1 MKKKILTFFMTLLIL
16 ITNLSTPVFG
26 FNSYEEYYNTT
37 YLYSLKIPKDIKNV
51 VMDSNLSVV
60 TIPYEDQIRLEIHV
74 EKVEDLIGEDV
85 IEKNNIKDPDKINI
99 KSDIVENTYGNDSYM
114 QQNAVNIAKKFT
126 STPTVTKVENCKID
140 RRNGYKIYYNSELT
154 GADGEAL
161 TGHGMI
167 MFTIDH
173 GDVYYFVFT
182 DNSLRE
188 ENIDDYDFFDK
199 AINSINLE
207 DFDYTPFI
215 LIGILC
221 AILYVLLMTL
231 YLKAERRAEQ
241 RKERKR
247 REKELKKK
255 RALGLEP
262 ISHDDDYE
270 YYDEIVIEE
279 ADEDEEVDGESVFT
293 VEQIMKL
300 YPSLKDI
307 KIVPKENGTADIVSN
322 GELNGNIIDYKE
334 IEKDLDNKIKSSK
347 EEDKKEES
355 ENVNIGNVAAM
366 TKIKDES
373 EFYEFENENDVK
385 EEIGFELVNNSENH
399 VSKATLIDQDYD
411 NDEESFVFEDV
422 DEELYEA
429 KRDKNLNLTFE
440 QPSNKESVNVEEF
453 GEDIENFKD
462 ENTSISEEEIFED
475 VFDNSDEG
483 SEDTGNSDEVILDN
497 VSKEEIESIYDE
509 VYKENEFEETIKE
522 ITEETDDDV
531 TDIKEEDGLS
541 DINENK
547 EADNLDL
554 NDKEDISEEVNKE
567 SKDVSDEDLE
577 ETEEID
583 VTKEDM
589 PIDEEETSDDVKH
602 DDKDFHLEN
611 EDNKEASYEEESSSI
626 DEQDDEKLNTDNAEV
641 LDESENVQHD
651 TLEET
656 SDEQLE
662 ENKETEIVEEIESE
676 ESNEEVSKENDKEQE
691 DLKDDI
697 EETKEE
703 NEDVET
709 QKNEA
714 LDDEVSSEEVVN
726 TSDEETSDVEELD
739 ENIHENEVFDE
750 VSNEEIESTNE
761 VEQLEEEKQ
770 QVIDDKEND
779 ISDSEESSND
789 ETSRE
794 INEVEEEEI
803 SSTDNM
809 DSSLEEYTEDEQ
821 SENEADSNNIEDITE
836 SSEEKEDIDD
846 IDISNDEDNEKSDN
860 EEDAISK
867 SDKKEK

>member
-74 EKVEDLIGEDV
+74 EKVENFIGEDV
-85 IEKNNIKDPDKINI
+85 LEKNNIKDPDKINI
-99 KSDIVENTYGNDSYM
+99 KSDILENTYGNDAYM

-126 STPTVTKVENCKID
+126 SSPTVTKVENCKID
-140 RRNGYKIYYNSELT
+140 RRNGYKIYYNSKLT
-154 GADGEAL
+154 GADGEEL

-167 MFTIDH
+167 LFTIDH

-188 ENIDDYDFFDK
+188 ENIDDYDFFAK

-241 RKERKR
+241 RKERRR

-255 RALGLEP
+255 RSLGLEP

-279 ADEDEEVDGESVFT
+279 AGEDEEVDGENVFT

-307 KIVPKENGTADIVSN
+307 KIVSKENGTADIVTS

-334 IEKDLDNKIKSSK
+334 IEEDLDNKIKSSS
-347 EEDKKEES
+347 EENKKEES

-385 EEIGFELVNNSENH
+385 EEMGFELVNNSENH

-453 GEDIENFKD
+453 GEDIENIKD

-475 VFDNSDEG
+475 IFDNDNTENIDNTDEAL
-483 SEDTGNSDEVILDN
+483 DDVILDD
-497 VSKEEIESIYDE
+497 VSKEEIESVYDE
-509 VYKENEFEETIKE
+509 INNENEFEETIKE
-522 ITEETDDDV
+522 ITEETDE
-531 TDIKEEDGLS
+531 DIA
-541 DINENK
+541 DINE
-547 EADNLDL
+547 EDVL
-554 NDKEDISEEVNKE
+554 NSEEENQYENEDISQEVDSE
-567 SKDVSDEDLE
+567 TKDVLDEDLE
-577 ETEEID
+577 ETQESD
-583 VTKEDM
+583 LTKED
-589 PIDEEETSDDVKH
+589 ISKEETSDDVKQ

-651 TLEET
+651 ALEET

-676 ESNEEVSKENDKEQE
+676 ESNEEVFKENDKEQE

-726 TSDEETSDVEELD
+726 TSDEETSDVEEID
-739 ENIHENEVFDE
+739 EDIHENEVFDE

-779 ISDSEESSND
+779 ISDSEESSTD

-821 SENEADSNNIEDITE
+821 SENETDSNNIEDITE
-836 SSEEKEDIDD
+836 SEEEKEDIDD